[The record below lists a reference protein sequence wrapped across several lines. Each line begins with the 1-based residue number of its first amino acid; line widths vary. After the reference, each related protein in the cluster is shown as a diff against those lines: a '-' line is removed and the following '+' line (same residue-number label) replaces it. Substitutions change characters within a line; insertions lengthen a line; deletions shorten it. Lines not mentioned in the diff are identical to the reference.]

1 MEQRLHE
8 KMYNRRNI
16 IMTTKENEKLKQ
28 LQDLERQ
35 LESALDSARD
45 ITRQIKYNDIPSDII
60 VDIESL
66 ANELDI
72 TYHSYQINDVWSAL
86 TNLESAIYS
95 LEEIFEDALSD
106 VRYKIE
112 ELEEDYD
119 NENKS

>member
-1 MEQRLHE
+1 M
-8 KMYNRRNI
+8 I
-16 IMTTKENEKLKQ
+16 KEDKLKQ

-72 TYHSYQINDVWSAL
+72 PYYSWNINDVWSAI

-112 ELEEDYD
+112 ELEEEEVSD
-119 NENKS
+119 E

>member
-1 MEQRLHE
+1 
-8 KMYNRRNI
+8 
-16 IMTTKENEKLKQ
+16 MTTKENEKLKQ

-45 ITRQIKYNDIPSDII
+45 ITRQIKYNDVPSDI
-60 VDIESL
+60 VSEIENL
-66 ANELDI
+66 ADELDI
-72 TYHSYQINDVWSAL
+72 TYHSFQINDVWSAIN
-86 TNLESAIYS
+86 NLESAIYN

>member
-1 MEQRLHE
+1 
-8 KMYNRRNI
+8 
-16 IMTTKENEKLKQ
+16 MTTKENEKLKQ

-86 TNLESAIYS
+86 TNLESAVYN

>member
-1 MEQRLHE
+1 MSD
-8 KMYNRRNI
+8 I
-16 IMTTKENEKLKQ
+16 KQ

-35 LESALDSARD
+35 LESALDSVRY
-45 ITRQIKYNDIPSDII
+45 TTKQIKYNDVPSDII
-60 VDIESL
+60 YEIENL
-66 ANELDI
+66 ADELDI

-112 ELEEDYD
+112 ELEEEEEYK
-119 NENKS
+119 NES